1 MSTDATED
9 VPSHDDAPVVLVVD
23 DDEDLAETCE
33 YWLDAGQYVPRVA
46 NSGEE
51 ALEAMSE
58 DVDAVLLDRRMPTL
72 SGDEVLEEFRDRG
85 FDVPVAMMTAVAPD
99 TDIVDMPFDDYLV
112 KPVSQDDILEA
123 VDEMLARSSFDEDV
137 REYFAMS
144 STEEALAARETEEL
158 RDADE
163 LAALREEIT
172 EQYEEYEPVIER
184 RERELD
190 RLTHINTVIREVDRV
205 LVDAESREEIESEV
219 CASLA
224 DSGAYSVAWITGYN
238 ERTER
243 FDPRVAAGADVDR
256 VEAET
261 ADVSEV
267 ATRVKDA
274 VTTGEVRAIDA
285 VSSAHREAVFGGDGS
300 TDDDS
305 TVETSAVVA
314 PLSYREK
321 TYGAVLV
328 YADRAEAFGEQELE
342 VFGELGERIG
352 NGINSVEQRKL
363 LLADTIVEL
372 EFRHTDRDDPFVDL
386 SASTGATANLKGVAS
401 TSDSSL
407 TCYLEAAGVSGE
419 SFLEAATTHD
429 LVEDVRLV
437 TEGDPSLFEITV
449 ASSAVHTL
457 SSAGA
462 TVKTFRVEEGEGRLV
477 AEVAPDADLKAL
489 ARAVESAYEETSVL
503 SKRRVERSVQSG
515 ESFRKDLEDRLTERQ
530 QTAMETA
537 FSAGYYEWP
546 RESTA
551 EEVAEAMDI
560 SSPTLHEHLRAGE
573 RKLLQSFMSEVDDE
587 DEPR

>member
-1 MSTDATED
+1 MSIDSTED
-9 VPSHDDAPVVLVVD
+9 APSREDAPVVLVVD

-33 YWLDAGQYVPRVA
+33 YWLEAGQYVPIVA

-51 ALEAMSE
+51 ALEAMTA

-72 SGDEVLEEFRDRG
+72 SGDEVLEAIRERG

-112 KPVSQDDILEA
+112 KPVSQDDVLEA
-123 VDEMLARSSFDEDV
+123 VDEMLARSSFDDDV

-144 STEEALAARETEEL
+144 STESALAARESEEL
-158 RDADE
+158 RDAEE
-163 LAALREEIT
+163 LAALRDEIT
-172 EQYEEYEPVIER
+172 EQYEAYEPVIER
-184 RERELD
+184 RERELE
-190 RLTHINTVIREVDRV
+190 RLTHINTVIRQVDRV
-205 LVDAESREEIESEV
+205 LVDAESREGIESEV

-224 DSGAYSVAWITGYN
+224 ASGAYSVAWITGYN

-256 VEAET
+256 IEAAT

-267 ATRVKDA
+267 ATRVSEA
-274 VTTGEVRAIDA
+274 VRTGEVRVIESVSERHRAAVLGEDA
-285 VSSAHREAVFGGDGS
+285 SGS
-300 TDDDS
+300 
-305 TVETSAVVA
+305 ETSAVVA

-321 TYGAVLV
+321 TYGALLV
-328 YADRAEAFGEQELE
+328 YADREDAFGEQELE
-342 VFGELGERIG
+342 VFGELGARIG
-352 NGINSVEQRKL
+352 NGINSVEQRNL

-372 EFRHTDRDDPFVDL
+372 EFQHTDRSDPFVDL
-386 SASTGATANLKGVAS
+386 SASTGATTNLKGVAS
-401 TSDSSL
+401 TSDASL
-407 TCYLEAAGVSGE
+407 TCYLEASGISGA

-429 LVEDVRLV
+429 RVEDVRLV
-437 TEGDPSLFEITV
+437 TEGDPSLLEVTV
-449 ASSAVHTL
+449 SSSAVHTL

-462 TVKTFRVEEGEGRLV
+462 TVKTFRVEAGEGRLV

-489 ARAVESAYEETSVL
+489 ARAVESAYPETAVI
-503 SKRRVERSVQSG
+503 SKRRVERSVQSD
-515 ESFRKDLEDRLTERQ
+515 ESFRRDLEDRLTDRQ

-537 FSAGYYEWP
+537 FSAGYYDWP

-551 EEVAEAMDI
+551 EEVAAAMDI

-573 RKLLQSFMSEVDDE
+573 RKLLESFMSEVDD
-587 DEPR
+587 DER

>member
-9 VPSHDDAPVVLVVD
+9 VPSREDAPVVLVVD

-72 SGDEVLEEFRDRG
+72 SGDEVLEELRERG

-144 STEEALAARETEEL
+144 STEEALSARETEEL

-163 LAALREEIT
+163 LADLRDEIT
-172 EQYEEYEPVIER
+172 QQYEEYEPVIER
-184 RERELD
+184 RERELE
-190 RLTHINTVIREVDRV
+190 RLTHINTVIRQVDRV
-205 LVDAESREEIESEV
+205 LVEAESREEIESEV

-224 DSGAYSVAWITGYN
+224 ESGAYSVAWITGYN

-243 FDPRVAAGADVDR
+243 FDPRVAAGADIER
-256 VEAET
+256 VESET
-261 ADVSEV
+261 VDVSEV
-267 ATRVKDA
+267 ATRVSEA
-274 VTTGEVRAIDA
+274 VTTGEVCAIDS
-285 VSSAHREAVFGGDGS
+285 VSRAHREAVFGDDGS
-300 TDDDS
+300 S
-305 TVETSAVVA
+305 AETSAVVA

-328 YADRAEAFGEQELE
+328 YAERADAFGEQELE

-352 NGINSVEQRKL
+352 SGINSVEQRQL

-372 EFRHTDRDDPFVDL
+372 EFRHTDRADPFVDL

-407 TCYLEAAGVSGE
+407 TCYLEADGVSGE
-419 SFLEAATTHD
+419 TFLEAATTHD

-437 TEGDPSLFEITV
+437 TDGDPSLFEITV
-449 ASSAVHTL
+449 SSSAVHTL

-462 TVKTFRVEEGEGRLV
+462 TVKTFRVEQGEGRLV

-573 RKLLQSFMSEVDDE
+573 RKLLQSFMSEVDD
-587 DEPR
+587 DEY